1 MRLCKIQL
9 LLVFVFLLS
18 CKAYKPV
25 TYVVF
30 NNESKEKVDFDIV
43 VSNPEKNKILPP
55 LKFQAKPGLQEIPIK
70 QFKQGLYALQIH
82 THNGQ
87 QSKSLP
93 LRLDSDRWVM
103 VTYIHQDSMTIQ
115 KKFGFVDTGILKK
128 NAGKYSGIDLYI
140 ENRRPPNL

>member
-1 MRLCKIQL
+1 MRFYKILPL
-9 LLVFVFLLS
+9 LTTICLLS
-18 CKAYKPV
+18 CKSYKPV

-30 NNESKEKVDFDIV
+30 NNESKEKIDFNIV
-43 VSNPEKNKILPP
+43 VNNRDKNKVLSPI
-55 LKFQAKPGLQEIPIK
+55 KHQAKPGLQEIPVT
-70 QFKQGLYALQIH
+70 QFKRGQYSLQIH

-87 QSKSLP
+87 QSKVLP

-103 VTYIHQDSMTIQ
+103 VTYINEDSLAIQ

-128 NAGKYSGIDLYI
+128 IGGKYTGIDMYI

>member
-1 MRLCKIQL
+1 MRFSKIQL
-9 LLVFVFLLS
+9 LLAFVFLLS

-30 NNESKEKVDFDIV
+30 NNESKEKIDFNLVMNDR
-43 VSNPEKNKILPP
+43 EKNKKLAPIRY
-55 LKFQAKPGLQEIPIK
+55 QAKPGLQEIPVA
-70 QFKQGLYALQIH
+70 QFKRGSYELQIN
-82 THNGQ
+82 THDGQ

-103 VTYIHQDSMTIQ
+103 VTYIHEDSLAIQ
-115 KKFGFVDTGILKK
+115 KKFGFVDTRILKK
-128 NAGKYSGIDLYI
+128 IAGKYTGIDMYI